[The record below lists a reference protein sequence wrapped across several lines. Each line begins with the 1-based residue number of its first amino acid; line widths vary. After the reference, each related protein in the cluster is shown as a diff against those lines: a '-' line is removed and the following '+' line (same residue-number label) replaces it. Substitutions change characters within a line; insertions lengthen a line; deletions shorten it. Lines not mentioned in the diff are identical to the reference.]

1 MNQFLIHLNVV
12 NITNSSKT
20 DRTYT
25 LKKQKG

>member
-12 NITNSSKT
+12 NITNYSKT
-20 DRTYT
+20 DKTYT